1 MHTISPDFRFL
12 PLCAAF
18 LLLLATGFAAA
29 PEYALVQP
37 VSVTVAGQTV
47 QLTAGQSVSVLGTS
61 NGSTMI
67 RVKLPDGSLSVTQ
80 VPAADIRQVQ
90 AAPAAT
96 PALVAAATTPVDAS
110 VPAAPLATPAPA
122 AAPATTENVPSQFA
136 LKQGTS
142 DSSAPQSGTIHKDW
156 KLVWSD
162 EFDGPGID
170 KSKWGFEVNGEG
182 GGNGELQ
189 YYTDSPKNA
198 HVADGNL
205 YITAIKEDYKGKHY
219 TSARMTTHGK
229 FSVLYGRI
237 EARIKFPTGKGFW
250 PAFWM
255 MPEDSTYGGWARSGE
270 IDIAE
275 VIGDKPSTLFGTI
288 HYGDKWPKNTHTGDK
303 IMLSNGDF
311 GSDFHVIAIEWEKG
325 EMRWYLD
332 DKLYQTQTKWYTASG
347 APFPAPFDQKFHIIL
362 NVAVGGAWPGPPAK
376 STVFPQSMVVDYVR
390 VYQPQ

>member
-1 MHTISPDFRFL
+1 MHTKSPRFRFL
-12 PLCAAF
+12 LPCACF
-18 LLLLATGFAAA
+18 LLLLSAEGSAA
-29 PEYALVQP
+29 PEYALAQP

-47 QLTAGQSVSVLGTS
+47 QLPAGQSVSILGTS
-61 NGSTMI
+61 GGSAMI
-67 RVKLPDGSLSVTQ
+67 RVKLPDGSLSMTQ
-80 VPAADIRQVQ
+80 VPAADIRHVQ
-90 AAPAAT
+90 AAPAST
-96 PALVAAATTPVDAS
+96 PALLAATTAPADATA
-110 VPAAPLATPAPA
+110 PAAAAATPAPA
-122 AAPATTENVPSQFA
+122 ATENVPSQFA
-136 LKQGTS
+136 LKKGT
-142 DSSAPQSGTIHKDW
+142 DSGTPQSGTIHKDW

-162 EFDGPGID
+162 EFDKPEID

-182 GGNGELQ
+182 GGNGEMQ

-205 YITAIKEDYKGKHY
+205 TITAIKEDYKGKHY

-303 IMLSNGDF
+303 IMLPSGDF

-362 NVAVGGAWPGPPAK
+362 NVAVGGAWPGPPARN
-376 STVFPQSMVVDYVR
+376 TVFPQSMVVDYVR

>member
-1 MHTISPDFRFL
+1 MHTKFPRLRFSPA
-12 PLCAAF
+12 CAAF
-18 LLLLATGFAAA
+18 SLFLSAAGFAAA

-47 QLTAGQSVSVLGTS
+47 QLPAGQTVSILGTS

-80 VPAADIRQVQ
+80 VPTADIRQIQ
-90 AAPAAT
+90 AAAPAAT
-96 PALVAAATTPVDAS
+96 PALAAASTA
-110 VPAAPLATPAPA
+110 PAATPAIAAVSDTTPAPA
-122 AAPATTENVPSQFA
+122 ANENVPSQFA
-136 LKQGTS
+136 LKRGTG

-162 EFDGPGID
+162 EFDKPEID
-170 KSKWGFEVNGEG
+170 KTKWVFEVNGDG
-182 GGNGELQ
+182 GGNGEMQ

-198 HVADGNL
+198 HISDGKL
-205 YITAIKEDYKGKHY
+205 YITAIKEDYNRKHY

-255 MPEDSTYGGWARSGE
+255 MPEDSTYGGWASSGE

-288 HYGDKWPKNTHTGDK
+288 HYGGKWPKNTHTGDK
-303 IMLSNGDF
+303 IMVTNGDL

-376 STVFPQSMVVDYVR
+376 NTVFPQSMVVDYVR